1 MPLEKLLLLVET
13 LKARIEKHGDA
24 LKGSEA
30 LTRYTLIDPLLRAL
44 GWDTADPSLVIPEFK
59 SGKGWADYAL
69 LEGDG
74 KPAMMIEAKSL
85 GTPLHDEA
93 RTKGITYCIALG
105 TKYFALTDGNRWEL
119 YETHRPVPI
128 EEKRIVK
135 FDVTVQPTPEACLQA
150 LALWRPNLEA
160 GSAVTGHAPLN
171 WSEPAPENQ
180 PKPAQPL
187 PSAPDE
193 DEWQPFSVLQSK
205 SGDPPPAE
213 IRFPDDS
220 RVSIKYW
227 KDTVVEVVRWLVNSK
242 HLSPSLC
249 PVQRAR
255 TNVVATSPVHPSG
268 SPFRSPY
275 QIGSLHIETHG
286 NVIVLL
292 QRIRAIIEYVDL
304 DAAQFKVRF
313 D

>member
-105 TKYFALTDGNRWEL
+105 TKYFALTDGNCWEI

-150 LALWRPNLEA
+150 LALWRANLEA
-160 GSAVTGHAPLN
+160 GRAVAGLAPIVQPQPEPVP
-171 WSEPAPENQ
+171 SEPVAP
-180 PKPAQPL
+180 
-187 PSAPDE
+187 APGVH
-193 DEWQPFSVLQSK
+193 EWHSLTELKSK
-205 SGDPPPAE
+205 KGDDPPTE
-213 IRFPDDS
+213 VQFPDNS
-220 RVSIKYW
+220 CHPVKYW
-227 KDTVVEVVRWLVNSK
+227 NGVVLEVVRWLVRNGHLYSGNCPIRQAKSSARYLVAKDSIHPTGKKFYKGEQVEALWVEKDYDIPNLVENS
-242 HLSPSLC
+242 
-249 PVQRAR
+249 R
-255 TNVVATSPVHPSG
+255 T
-268 SPFRSPY
+268 
-275 QIGSLHIETHG
+275 IITHVG
-286 NVIVLL
+286 LNPG
-292 QRIRAIIEYVDL
+292 QFMIR
-304 DAAQFKVRF
+304 FG
-313 D
+313 